1 MGLQTCTNV
10 AQEHLRLDALPDTTV
25 IRRES
30 NTGPLIWKT
39 HALPIAPL
47 PLPYKNMKYKN

>member
-30 NTGPLIWKT
+30 NMGPIVWKT
-39 HALPIAPL
+39 HTLAIAPR
-47 PLPYKNMKYKN
+47 PK